1 MANRSKYLILLGVG
15 LLFVA
20 VGHSLLKVVT
30 GGIVARAVLDFA
42 LIGFSALLIVYVGT
56 WLRDSE
62 IDPEFYPRIVR
73 WCLGG
78 IGVMVVF
85 LLIRALHPGVGNP
98 FSYSTRAVALAVAS
112 IAGLG
117 IGVHDARALTREREL
132 QQEYERF
139 NAVFEES
146 FDAMVI
152 ADDDGRYIDVNES
165 ACRLFGLPEEELLGR
180 TIDEFAPEGYDF
192 EQEWQNFQAGENSR
206 GTFPLIR
213 DDGTIRH
220 VEYAASAGIVPGQN
234 LSVMRD
240 VTERK
245 AAEKALRESETKF
258 RMVAENLDEIV
269 WIMTADATEYLYIS
283 PAFDEIWGVDRETL
297 YDDPES
303 YLPLVHPEDRD
314 RVRENFAELPDDE
327 FEETFR
333 IIRPDG
339 EHRWLYVRGER
350 AENSNGFAYV
360 VGIGQDITEQVKS
373 ERKLEVSN
381 ERLEQF
387 AYAASHDLQ
396 EPLRMVT
403 SYLQLL
409 ERRYGDELD
418 EDGEEFIDYA
428 VDGAERMSEMI
439 QGLLEYSRVE
449 TQGEPF
455 DSVDLE
461 QVIEDVRT
469 DIQLQIDESDA
480 EITTDPL
487 PSVHGDG
494 SQLRQVFQNL
504 FVNAIDYS
512 GEDSPRI
519 HVSAER
525 EGSRWRIS
533 IRDEGIGI
541 DPDDADRIFEVF
553 QRLHSRA
560 ESKGTGIGLALCKR
574 IVERHGGEMW
584 VESEPGEGSTFSFT
598 LPSAKDE

>member
-1 MANRSKYLILLGVG
+1 MTNRSTYLVLLGWV

-20 VGHSLLKVVT
+20 AGHSLLKIAA
-30 GGIVARAVLDFA
+30 GGIVLGAVLDFV
-42 LIGFSALLIVYVGT
+42 LIGFSALLIMYVGT

-62 IDPEFYPRIVR
+62 IDPAFYPRIVR

-85 LLIRALHPGVGNP
+85 LLVRALHPGVGNP
-98 FSYSTRAVALAVAS
+98 FSYSTRAVALAIAS
-112 IAGLG
+112 VAGLG
-117 IGVHDARALTREREL
+117 IGIHDARALTREREL

-152 ADDDGRYIDVNES
+152 ADDDGRYVDVNES

-180 TIDEFAPEGYDF
+180 TIHEFASEGYDF
-192 EQEWQNFQAGENSR
+192 DLEWQEFQAGENGR
-206 GTFPLIR
+206 GTFPLVR
-213 DDGTIRH
+213 SDGTTRH
-220 VEYAASAGIVPGQN
+220 VEYAASAGILPGRH

-240 VTERK
+240 ATERK
-245 AAEKALRESETKF
+245 EAEAALRESETRF

-283 PAFDEIWGVDRETL
+283 PSFDDIWGIDRETL

-303 YLPLVHPEDRD
+303 YLPLIHPEDRD
-314 RVRENFAELPDDE
+314 RVRENFAELPDAE
-327 FEETFR
+327 FEEEFR
-333 IIRPDG
+333 IVRPDG
-339 EHRWLYVRGER
+339 ERRWLHAQGEL
-350 AENSNGFAYV
+350 AENGDGFACI
-360 VGIGQDITEQVKS
+360 VGIGQDITDRVQY
-373 ERKLEVSN
+373 ERKLATSN

-387 AYAASHDLQ
+387 ASAASHDLQ

-409 ERRYGDELD
+409 ERRYGDELG

-428 VDGAERMSEMI
+428 VDGAERMQEMI
-439 QGLLEYSRVE
+439 DGLLEYSRVE

-469 DIQLQIDESDA
+469 DLQIQIEQSGA

-487 PSVHGDG
+487 PTVHGDG

-504 FVNAIDYS
+504 LSNAIEYS
-512 GEDSPRI
+512 GEDPPRI

-525 EGSRWRIS
+525 EGPRWRIS
-533 IRDEGIGI
+533 VRDEGVGI

-553 QRLHSRA
+553 QRLHSRE
-560 ESKGTGIGLALCKR
+560 ESEGTGIGLALCKR
-574 IVERHGGEMW
+574 IVERHSGEIR
-584 VESEPGEGSTFSFT
+584 VESEPGEGATFSFT
-598 LPSAKDE
+598 LPAVEDE